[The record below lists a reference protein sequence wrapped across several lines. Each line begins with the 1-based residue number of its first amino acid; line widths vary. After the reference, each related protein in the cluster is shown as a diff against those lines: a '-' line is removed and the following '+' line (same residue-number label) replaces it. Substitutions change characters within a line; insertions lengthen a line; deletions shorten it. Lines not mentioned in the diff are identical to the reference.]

1 MEYAIEE
8 QCTVRR
14 EYVMPTAV
22 LQAQNVLNPEQLMI
36 SKRAAVAFR
45 SDNCAVLRGTGSTIL
60 LDFGKELCGG
70 IRIITR
76 SAPKGAQLHIR
87 FGESVGEACA
97 SLGEKGA
104 CNDHAPRDMTVTV
117 AGMSDLEFGNTGF
130 RFVRIEP
137 VGDISVSIMSVY
149 AVSVMQQFP
158 REAKIVTNDA
168 LLNQIIETA
177 AHTLKL
183 NFQKGFVWDG
193 IKRDRLVWC
202 GDLHPEIVSSIY
214 WFGNTPNIP
223 NSLSLLRENTPKD
236 AWMNTIPSYSAW
248 WVINLCDYCRL
259 SGNREFF
266 AEQKEYAQEIL
277 SKLNSCVDAAG
288 NIDFGNVESGMPFFL
303 DWPTF
308 QTPDA
313 LVGTA
318 CLILWAAQKFLA
330 LESNDHATVLLKK
343 LNRWLYEPVACKQTM
358 AFQVLVGSDCP
369 DAAAL
374 LEEKGAAGLST
385 FMAYYILTADALSG
399 GQHVLPILKDYY
411 GGMLAM
417 GATSFWEDFDIA
429 WMEGSSRIDTF
440 PTPDTRDIH
449 GDHGRFC
456 YEGFR
461 HSLCHG
467 WSAGILA
474 FLVEAVL
481 GIQLSDGGKTVSVS
495 PTPFGLTDIDAAIPV
510 GDGYLNISF
519 HGGELAVSAPKG
531 IAVTVH
537 PPLL

>member
-1 MEYAIEE
+1 MEYTREE
-8 QCTVRR
+8 QCSIHR
-14 EYVMPTAV
+14 EYLMPTAILEATKV
-22 LQAQNVLNPEQLMI
+22 LSPEQLLTP
-36 SKRAAVAFR
+36 KRMALTFR
-45 SDNCAVLRGTGSTIL
+45 TDDCAELQGVGSALL
-60 LDFGKELCGG
+60 LDFGKELCVG

-76 SAPKGAQLHIR
+76 YAPRGAQLRIR
-87 FGESVGEACA
+87 FGESVSEACTP
-97 SLGEKGA
+97 LGEKGTG
-104 CNDHAPRDMTVTV
+104 NDHAPRDIVVTV
-117 AGMSDLEFGNTGF
+117 SGMSDLEFGQTGF

-137 VGDISVSIMSVY
+137 VGDIRVGVISVY
-149 AVSVMQQFP
+149 AASVMQKFS
-158 REAKIVTNDA
+158 REATITTNDA

-183 NFQKGFVWDG
+183 NFQKGYIWDG

-214 WFGNTPNIP
+214 WFGNTPNIA
-223 NSLSLLRENTPKD
+223 NSLSLLRESTSD
-236 AWMNTIPSYSAW
+236 DEWVNTIPSYSAW

-266 AEQKEYAQEIL
+266 DDQKEYAQKIL
-277 SKLNSCVDAAG
+277 SKLDNCVDAAG
-288 NIDFGNVESGMPFFL
+288 NMDFGNVPGGMPFFL
-303 DWPTF
+303 DWPTY

-318 CLILWAAQKFLA
+318 CLILWAAKKFLSRECSVA
-330 LESNDHATVLLKK
+330 ADSLVKK
-343 LNRWLYEPVACKQTM
+343 LSRWLDAPVSGKQTK
-358 AFQVLVGSDCP
+358 AFQVLAGGDCSN
-369 DAAAL
+369 AADF
-374 LEEKGAAGLST
+374 LEHGGAASLST
-385 FMAYYILTADALSG
+385 FMAYYILTADALAG
-399 GQHVLPILKDYY
+399 GKNMLSILKEYY

-417 GATSFWEDFDIA
+417 GATSFWEDFDIQ
-429 WMEGSSRIDTF
+429 WMAGSSRIDAF
-440 PTPDTRDIH
+440 PSPGQKDIH

-474 FLVEAVL
+474 FFVETVL
-481 GIQLSDGGKTVSVS
+481 GIQLFNGEKTVAVS
-495 PTPFGLTDIDAAIPV
+495 PVPFGLTDIDASIPV

-519 HGGELAVSAPKG
+519 HSGKLAVSAPES
-531 IAVTVH
+531 ITVIVS